1 MANPYHFESLSFDE
15 IHELITSEHWIIR
28 LFGEYLEL
36 RKRALRLQGALSCKD
51 IKENPDIAFNDMEK
65 QYELQIEYAKV
76 LESRIMSLF
85 LVNYKEKFED
95 ADRMCLAYSTTLM
108 NHGLEGGA
116 NADK

>member
-1 MANPYHFESLSFDE
+1 MVSPYHFESLSFEE

-36 RKRALRLQGALSCKD
+36 RKRALRLEGALSCED
-51 IKENPDIAFNDMEK
+51 VKENPDIAFNDMKK

-76 LESRIMSLF
+76 LESRLMSLF
-85 LVNYKEKFED
+85 LINYKEKYED

-108 NHGLEGGA
+108 NNDLECEG
-116 NADK
+116 